1 MNQSSPAASPP
12 RDESGLNL
20 NIGTYEEG
28 LSWIGRSL
36 DTAFGEVEV
45 NAAMIQYYCSAMQ
58 DANPSYWDRS
68 VANAHWGGEI
78 APPGMLQTWIIPMQW
93 RPEGARSVS
102 AMAVR
107 VPLPGDKPINVS
119 TEFEYF
125 KPVRVG
131 DILNVT
137 DRLIA
142 ITPEKTTRIGTGHF
156 VTTVAE
162 YRNQRGELLATNT
175 NVFFRYRSASDD

>member
-1 MNQSSPAASPP
+1 MTQQQIDSAPQ
-12 RDESGLNL
+12 DESGLNL

-36 DTAFGEVEV
+36 DTAFGDVEV
-45 NAAMIQYYCSAMQ
+45 NVPMIQYYCSAMQ
-58 DANPSYWDRS
+58 DANPGYWDREF
-68 VANAHWGGEI
+68 ADAEFGGPI
-78 APPGMLQTWIIPMQW
+78 APPGMLQTWIIPLQW
-93 RPEGARSVS
+93 RPEGSRTVS

-125 KPVRVG
+125 KHVRAG

-137 DRLIA
+137 DRLLDISK
-142 ITPEKTTRIGTGHF
+142 EKTTKIGTGHF
-156 VTTVAE
+156 VTTRAE
-162 YRNQRGELLATNT
+162 YRNQRGELVATNT
-175 NVFFRYRSASDD
+175 NVFFRYRAHAND